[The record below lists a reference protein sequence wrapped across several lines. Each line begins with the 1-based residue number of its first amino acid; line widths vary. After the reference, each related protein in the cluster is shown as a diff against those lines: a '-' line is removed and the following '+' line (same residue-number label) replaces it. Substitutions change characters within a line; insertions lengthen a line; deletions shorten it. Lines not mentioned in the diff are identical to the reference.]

1 MLDIFKSDAF
11 GVVPLTDAI
20 NKIKFVP
27 GRIAQTGLFTASGVP
42 TTSVGIEERDGLLK
56 LIAPTPRG
64 GPGTTMDKLKR
75 TLRSLVIPHFEIN
88 DAIMAEEVQGV
99 RAFGREND
107 VEMVLDKVIE
117 RGEIHSQSMDATEEL
132 SRIGAIKGIV
142 TYADGTTLNL
152 FTEFGVTQETEV
164 DFDLD
169 NASPASGALRKAAAV
184 RVRQV
189 ANILE
194 GIPFDHLHAYCG
206 NAFFDD
212 LLAHTEVRASYL
224 QTPMAAV
231 LREGYVMPGG
241 EKIFGA
247 FEFGGIVWEN
257 YRGAVGST
265 TFVDTNKCHLFPI
278 GAPGLFRTYYGPA
291 DYIETVNTIGQ
302 RLYAKQ
308 WDMPNGKG
316 INLDVQMNALNICTR
331 PKVLIQGKRT

>member
-27 GRIAQTGLFTASGVP
+27 GRIAQTGIFAASGVP

-75 TLRSLVIPHFEIN
+75 TLRSLAIPHFEIN

-107 VEMVLDKVIE
+107 VEMVMDKVTE
-117 RGEIHSQSMDATEEL
+117 RGVIHSQSMDATEEY

-152 FTEFGVTQETEV
+152 FTEFGVSQETEI
-164 DFDLD
+164 DFDLGA
-169 NASPASGALRKAAAV
+169 ASPARGVLRKSCAQ

-194 GIPFDHLHAYCG
+194 GVPFDHIHAYCG
-206 NAFFDD
+206 DAFFDD
-212 LLAHTEVRASYL
+212 LLAHKEVVDSYL
-224 QTPMAAV
+224 NYPMAAV
-231 LREGYVMPGG
+231 LRDGYVMPGG
-241 EKIFGA
+241 AKIFGA

-257 YRGAVGST
+257 YRGSVGGT
-265 TFVDTNKCHLFPI
+265 GYVNTDKCHLFPI

-291 DYIETVNTIGQ
+291 DYIETVNTMGV

-308 WDMPNGKG
+308 FEMPNGKG